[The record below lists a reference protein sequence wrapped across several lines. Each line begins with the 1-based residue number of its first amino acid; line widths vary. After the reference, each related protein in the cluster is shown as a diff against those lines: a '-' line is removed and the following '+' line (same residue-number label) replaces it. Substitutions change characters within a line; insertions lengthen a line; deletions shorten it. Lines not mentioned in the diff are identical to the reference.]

1 MAITVLFH
9 NLTDFALIKL
19 TILTNFISL
28 LLKFGACRQWYNKIP
43 TVSSCNRSLNL
54 SFFALSQLMELT
66 TFNSHYIFLTSKI
79 HSTSAR

>member
-28 LLKFGACRQWYNKIP
+28 LLKFGAYRQWYNKIP
-43 TVSSCNRSLNL
+43 TVSSCNRPLNL
-54 SFFALSQLMELT
+54 SFFALCQLMELT
-66 TFNSHYIFLTSKI
+66 TLNSHYSVSDF
-79 HSTSAR
+79 

>member
-19 TILTNFISL
+19 TILTMILTNFISL

-43 TVSSCNRSLNL
+43 TVSSCNRPLILASLHCVN
-54 SFFALSQLMELT
+54 
-66 TFNSHYIFLTSKI
+66 
-79 HSTSAR
+79 